1 MVNPTL
7 PTYADVEAAVARLA
21 GVIAT
26 TPVLRISAVGAAAG
40 ADVFLKA
47 EIRQVTGSF
56 KFRGASNAVA
66 LLTDGERRA
75 GVVAFSS
82 GNHAQAVARA
92 AAEAGSTSVI
102 VMPHDAPARKRAA
115 TEAAGAR
122 IVGYDRY
129 TEDRL
134 AIARRI
140 AADEGRAL
148 IPPFDHP
155 PVIAGQGT
163 AAAELH
169 RQVTPPLD
177 ALFVPVGGGG
187 LLAGTCLATEAL
199 APGCAVYGVE
209 PEAGD
214 DHRRSRA
221 AGHRVDIGVPDTIAD
236 GQQVAT
242 PGELTWAITNRL
254 AADFV
259 TATDAQIVD
268 AMRLLFDTAGLVV
281 EPSGACALA
290 AVLRADLLA
299 DLGLAGRRIGVIL
312 SGGNVDPDRFESLT
326 GRSVRTGSPAAAPW
340 S

>member
-1 MVNPTL
+1 MANPML
-7 PTYADVEAAVARLA
+7 PTYADVDAAAKRLA
-21 GVIAT
+21 GVVTT
-26 TPVLRISAVGAAAG
+26 TPVLTASAVDTAAG
-40 ADVFLKA
+40 AEVFLKA
-47 EIRQVTGSF
+47 EIHQVTGSF

-66 LLTDGERRA
+66 LLSDAERRA

-92 AAEAGSTSVI
+92 AALAGSTSVI

-134 AIARRI
+134 AIARAI

-169 RQVTPPLD
+169 RQMSGLD

-187 LLAGTCLATEAL
+187 LLAGCCLATAAL
-199 APGCAVYGVE
+199 APACAVYGVE

-268 AMRLLFDTAGLVV
+268 AMRLLFDASGLVV

-290 AVLRADLLA
+290 AVLQPALLA
-299 DLGLAGRRIGVIL
+299 QLGLGGRRIGVIL
-312 SGGNVDPDRFESLT
+312 SGGNVDPDRFEALT
-326 GRSVRTGSPAAAPW
+326 GRAIAGAGPATSPGS
-340 S
+340 

>member
-1 MVNPTL
+1 MANSTL
-7 PTYADVEAAVARLA
+7 PTYADVEAAAERLA
-21 GVIAT
+21 GVVIT
-26 TPVLRISAVGAAAG
+26 TPVLTVPAVSAAAG
-40 ADVFLKA
+40 AEVFLKA
-47 EIRQVTGSF
+47 EIHQVTGSF

-66 LLTDGERRA
+66 LLTDAERRA

-92 AAEAGSTSVI
+92 AAQAGSTSVI

-129 TEDRL
+129 TEDRR

-148 IPPFDHP
+148 IPPYDHP

-169 RQVTPPLD
+169 RQEPGLD

-187 LLAGTCLATEAL
+187 LLAGTCLAAQAL

-221 AGHRVDIGVPDTIAD
+221 AGHRVDVGVPDTIAD

-242 PGELTWAITNRL
+242 PGELTWAVTNRL

-268 AMRLLFDTAGLVV
+268 AMRLLFDAAGLVV

-290 AVLRADLLA
+290 AVLRSDLLQE
-299 DLGLAGRRIGVIL
+299 LALTGRRIGVIL
-312 SGGNVDPDRFESLT
+312 SGGNVDRDRFTTLT
-326 GRSVRTGSPAAAPW
+326 GRTPPA

>member
-1 MVNPTL
+1 MVTPQP
-7 PTYADVEAAVARLA
+7 PTYADVEAAAARLT
-21 GVIAT
+21 GVVTT
-26 TPVLRISAVGAAAG
+26 TPALTVPAVDAAAG
-40 ADVFLKA
+40 AEVYLKA
-47 EIRQVTGSF
+47 EIHQVTGSF

-66 LLTDGERRA
+66 LLTDAERRA

-82 GNHAQAVARA
+82 GNHAQAVAQA

-163 AAAELH
+163 AAVELH
-169 RQVTPPLD
+169 RQISPDGLD

-187 LLAGTCLATEAL
+187 LLAGVCLATEAL

-242 PGELTWAITNRL
+242 PGELTWSITNRL

-259 TATDAQIVD
+259 TVTDAQIVD
-268 AMRLLFDTAGLVV
+268 AMRLLFDAAGLVV

-290 AVLRADLLA
+290 AVLRPDLR
-299 DLGLAGRRIGVIL
+299 DELGLTGRRIGVIL
-312 SGGNVDPDRFESLT
+312 SGGNVDPDRFEALT
-326 GRSVRTGSPAAAPW
+326 GRTLPAAAAP
-340 S
+340 